1 MNKIKLFCLLAVF
14 ILPIA
19 VLADDK
25 AAPSAAPKDT
35 TSKAESAA
43 APAASVSFKSFKEA
57 YTAGNQALKERNFEA
72 AVSAYG
78 EAENLSTTPKGK
90 SQAAN
95 AQGWALLKAKK
106 WEEAKKALGRAV
118 EEDADNKVAM
128 KNLGVA
134 SFRRYEYGF
143 AGVDELKEAV
153 KNLEASGENQEL
165 LERAKGALTRE
176 DAYAQATATPVVEV
190 STDGL
195 NFKALTA
202 LGDKLQTEGK
212 FDQALKVF
220 KVAETIAK
228 SPASKAAA
236 SNRQGKVL
244 LDARRP
250 HESVPYFEKA
260 VENLPKEKIYLN
272 NMAFSYWVLYDSGKG
287 KVDDLKKAVDA
298 FYKANAIDA
307 SFHSDNLK
315 MALDEL
321 KEVDP
326 EGAKAYGVKEDKED
340 AVGEDEKGEAKTDK
354 DSSEKEDSK

>member
-1 MNKIKLFCLLAVF
+1 MNKIKLFCLFVVF
-14 ILPIA
+14 TLPMA

-25 AAPSAAPKDT
+25 AAPKDT
-35 TSKAESAA
+35 PSKAESTTAQ
-43 APAASVSFKSFKEA
+43 SSTVSYKSFKEA
-57 YTAGNQALKERNFEA
+57 YAAGNQALKERNFEG

-143 AGVDELKEAV
+143 AGVEELKSAV
-153 KNLEASGENQEL
+153 KNLETSGENQEL
-165 LERAKGALTRE
+165 LERAKGALSRE
-176 DAYAQATATPVVEV
+176 EAYAQATVTPVAEV
-190 STDGL
+190 STTGL

-220 KVAETIAK
+220 REAEAIAK

-236 SNRQGKVL
+236 ANRQGKVL

-260 VENLPKEKIYLN
+260 VENQPKEKIYLN
-272 NMAFSYWVLYDSGKG
+272 NLAFSYWVLYDSGKG
-287 KVDDLKKAVDA
+287 KTEDLKKAVDA

-307 SFHSDNLK
+307 SFHSENLK

-326 EGAKAYGVKEDKED
+326 EAAKAYGAKKEKEE
-340 AVGEDEKGEAKTDK
+340 AAGEDEKGETKTDK
-354 DSSEKEDSK
+354 DSGEKEDSK